1 RSLFPSL
8 KLVRGVAKGV
18 LRSLAAEIR
27 KLGGEPASGG
37 SVSGALYRVWTDLV
51 STLSGHSE
59 KAVLEQCERAEDEAK
74 KIYEKAIALDLPPA
88 IKSLVTQQFASLK
101 ENHDRIRKLR
111 DELGLNFRLELNE
124 PFRRPLQDG

>member
-1 RSLFPSL
+1 MSNFRSIDRETGFLLPPSVDEWL
-8 KLVRGVAKGV
+8 PQKHLARFVVEVIDGLD
-18 LRSLAAEIR
+18 LRAM
-27 KLGGEPASGG
+27 SGSYRG

-88 IKSLVTQQFASLK
+88 IKSLVTQQFAGLK

-111 DELGLNFRLELNE
+111 DELSA
-124 PFRRPLQDG
+124 